1 MTSRFDRP
9 RPTLDRRSFL
19 ALGSG
24 VMGVAVLPAWLRPRE
39 RLVHRTVPLMGTVAE
54 LAVPARSESGAR
66 QALNA
71 AVAELHR
78 IEALMTRY
86 RTDSDVGRFNQAA
99 LGAPVPVS
107 PETGEVIRAALGW
120 AETSGGAFDPTL
132 ERLTRLWDPTRVDAP
147 PDDTSIRAARVG
159 GWRELD
165 VETGAGGTKL
175 LRVPGSALDL
185 GGIAKGY
192 GVDRAASVLREHGVF
207 RGLVNVGGDL
217 MALGDGP
224 GGRPWRIGV
233 RDPARPESTVTTLE
247 VVDRGVATSGDYL
260 RYFEHDGRRYHHV
273 LNGKTGGPTR
283 AGPRSVTLTA
293 RSVMSADAAATW
305 AFAHG
310 PDCLGERLRDRNDDV
325 RLEHTI

>member
-1 MTSRFDRP
+1 MTSGFDRP

-66 QALNA
+66 QALHA

-147 PDDTSIRAARVG
+147 PDDTSI
-159 GWRELD
+159 
-165 VETGAGGTKL
+165 
-175 LRVPGSALDL
+175 
-185 GGIAKGY
+185 
-192 GVDRAASVLREHGVF
+192 RAASVLREHGVF

-310 PDCLGERLRDRNDDV
+310 PDGLGERLRGRNDDV